1 MAKYSKTVCNDA
13 DNKNNV
19 AATHRSTLKAA
30 YTAQKRSIN
39 SRCNHIFL
47 AVLFLLACLLFI
59 KVDAD
64 SIQLSKADLERLGNT
79 YGEKAKRRLEVWQNL
94 LTELANEDEE
104 YKLERVNDF
113 FNRVRFIDDLTHWKK
128 KDYWATPVEF
138 LISNGGDCEDF
149 SIAKYYTLKELG
161 VSVDKLNLA
170 YVKALD
176 YNQAHMVLTYYAK
189 PNSIPMVL
197 DNINKKIL
205 PASKRPD
212 LLHVY
217 SFNGDKLWLS
227 KMGRRTTLV
236 GTSDRVKPWVK
247 LQSQIKN
254 KDINLR

>member
-1 MAKYSKTVCNDA
+1 MSN
-13 DNKNNV
+13 
-19 AATHRSTLKAA
+19 RLPF
-30 YTAQKRSIN
+30 QKRNKTNKCS
-39 SRCNHIFL
+39 SS
-47 AVLFLLACLLFI
+47 LLAFLFSISCILFI
-59 KVDAD
+59 QVDAD
-64 SIQLSKADLERLGNT
+64 SIRLSKADLERLGKT
-79 YGEKAKRRLEVWQNL
+79 YGAKAQRRLENWQSL

-113 FNRVRFIDDLTHWKK
+113 FNQVRFIDDIKHWKK

-138 LISNGGDCEDF
+138 LITNGGDCEDF

-161 VSVDKLNLA
+161 VPVAKMNLA
-170 YVKALD
+170 YVKALE
-176 YNQAHMVLTYYAK
+176 YNQAHMVLTYYPSPRSVPK
-189 PNSIPMVL
+189 VL
-197 DNINKKIL
+197 DNINKRIL

-247 LQSQIKN
+247 LQSRIEN
-254 KDINLR
+254 KDINLQ

>member
-1 MAKYSKTVCNDA
+1 MAF
-13 DNKNNV
+13 
-19 AATHRSTLKAA
+19 LF
-30 YTAQKRSIN
+30 SI
-39 SRCNHIFL
+39 SCI
-47 AVLFLLACLLFI
+47 LFI
-59 KVDAD
+59 QVDAD
-64 SIQLSKADLERLGNT
+64 SIRLSKADLERLGKT
-79 YGEKAKRRLEVWQNL
+79 YGAKAQRRLENWQSL

-113 FNRVRFIDDLTHWKK
+113 FNQVRFIDDIKHWKK

-138 LISNGGDCEDF
+138 LITNGGDCEDF

-161 VSVDKLNLA
+161 VPVAKMNLA
-170 YVKALD
+170 YVKALE
-176 YNQAHMVLTYYAK
+176 YNQAHMVLTYYPSPRSVPK
-189 PNSIPMVL
+189 VL
-197 DNINKKIL
+197 DNINKRIL

-247 LQSQIKN
+247 LQSRIEN
-254 KDINLR
+254 KDINLQ